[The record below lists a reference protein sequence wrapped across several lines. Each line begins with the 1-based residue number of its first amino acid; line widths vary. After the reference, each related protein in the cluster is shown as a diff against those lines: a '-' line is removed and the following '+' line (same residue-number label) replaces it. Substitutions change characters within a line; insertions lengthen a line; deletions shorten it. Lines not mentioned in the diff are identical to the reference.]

1 MKRRSRSSSPQR
13 AVPERT
19 LRVTA
24 RAIGARGDSICP
36 DPETGGSVFVPG
48 LLPEETADIVARGDR
63 GRIRERLTHSH
74 ERIAPACSV
83 AEKCGGCSLQHW
95 QGDAYRAWKRDL
107 VADALEREGLTA
119 ELLPLVDAGGA
130 GRRRVALHAR
140 KMGTRLLLGFT
151 ERAGQ
156 AIADTN
162 DCPIAEARIRK
173 SFPALREL
181 AMAVL
186 NAKFD
191 TATISVTATDP
202 GLDVHVAR
210 KGPVTLDDRLTGGEL
225 LAREGWARLTIGSE
239 LIAEGTP
246 PVVRFGTAK
255 VAPPP
260 GGFLQA
266 TDAGEAALA
275 AIVMDALKTALKA
288 APKEARGVI
297 DLYAGSGAF
306 ALRMASLAPVR
317 AVEGEAAPLAALD
330 HAARHTPGLKPVSV
344 LQRDLALEPLSI
356 RELTGAAF
364 AVVDPPRAGAKEQME
379 LLAGS
384 GIPVIVS
391 ISCNPATFARDAAI
405 LVRAGYRMGPVTPV
419 DQFVHTAHVECA
431 AVFTKGA

>member
-1 MKRRSRSSSPQR
+1 M
-13 AVPERT
+13 
-19 LRVTA
+19 RVTA
-24 RAIGARGDSICP
+24 RAIGARGDAVCP

-48 LLPEETADIVARGDR
+48 LLPGESAEIAARGER
-63 GRIRERLTHSH
+63 GRIRERVTASE
-74 ERIAPACSV
+74 ERAEPFCSV

-95 QGDAYRAWKRDL
+95 QGDAYRAWKRQL
-107 VADALEREGLTA
+107 VLDALAREQIEA
-119 ELLPLVDAGGA
+119 EVLPLVDAGGP

-151 ERAGQ
+151 ERAGH
-156 AIADTN
+156 AIADTH
-162 DCPIAEARIRK
+162 DCPVAEPRIRK
-173 SFPALREL
+173 AFPALREL

-186 NAKFD
+186 SAKFD
-191 TATISVTATDP
+191 TATISVTATAP

-210 KGPVTLDDRLTGGEL
+210 KGAVTLDDRLAGGEL

-246 PVVRFGTAK
+246 PVVQFGSAK

-266 TDAGEAALA
+266 TDAGEAVLA
-275 AIVMDALKTALKA
+275 GIVMDALKTALKA

-330 HAARHTPGLKPVSV
+330 HAARHTPGLKPVTV

-356 RELTGAAF
+356 RELTGAAM

-379 LLAGS
+379 QLAGS
-384 GIPVIVS
+384 GVPVIVS

-405 LVRAGYRMGPVTPV
+405 LLRAGYRMGPVTPV
-419 DQFVHTAHVECA
+419 DQFVHSAHLECA
-431 AVFTKGA
+431 AVFTKGV

>member
-1 MKRRSRSSSPQR
+1 MKRRSRSSSPPRTVAER
-13 AVPERT
+13 A

-24 RAIGARGDSICP
+24 RAVGARGDSVCA
-36 DPETGGSVFVPG
+36 DPKSGTAVFVPG
-48 LLPEETADIVARGDR
+48 LLPGETADIVARAER
-63 GRIRERLTHSH
+63 GRIRERLTTSA
-74 ERIAPACSV
+74 ERVEPFCSV
-83 AEKCGGCSLQHW
+83 AQKCGGCSLQHW
-95 QGDAYRAWKRDL
+95 QSDAYRAWKRDL
-107 VADALEREGLTA
+107 VVEALEREGLVA
-119 ELLPLVDAGGA
+119 EVRPLIDAGGE

-140 KMGTRLLLGFT
+140 RMGTRLLLGFT

-156 AIADTN
+156 TIADTD
-162 DCPIAEARIRK
+162 DCPVAEARIRK

-186 NAKFD
+186 SSKFD
-191 TATISVTATDP
+191 TAIIAVTATGP

-275 AIVMDALKTALKA
+275 AIVMDALKMALKA

-356 RELTGAAF
+356 RELTGAAM

-391 ISCNPATFARDAAI
+391 ISCNPSTFARDAAI
-405 LVRAGYRMGPVTPV
+405 LLRTGYAMGPVTPI

-431 AVFTKGA
+431 AVFTKG

>member
-1 MKRRSRSSSPQR
+1 MKRRSRSSSQGRPV
-13 AVPERT
+13 AEKALT
-19 LRVTA
+19 LTA
-24 RAIGARGDSICP
+24 RAIGARGDALCTV
-36 DPETGGSVFVPG
+36 PETGETVFVPG
-48 LLPEETADIVARGDR
+48 LLPGEAAEILARGER
-63 GRIRERLTHSH
+63 GRIARRLTTSD
-74 ERIAPACSV
+74 ERVEPFCSV

-95 QGDAYRAWKRDL
+95 QHDAYRRWKRAL
-107 VADALEREGLTA
+107 VADALSREGLNA
-119 ELLPLVDAGGA
+119 PLLELVDAGGQ

-162 DCPIAEARIRK
+162 DCPVAEARIRK

-186 NAKFD
+186 NARHD
-191 TATISVTATDP
+191 TAIIAVTATEP
-202 GLDVHVAR
+202 GLDVHVDR
-210 KGPVTLDDRLTGGEL
+210 KGEVTLDDRLTGGEL
-225 LAREGWARLTIGSE
+225 LAREGWARLTIGRE

-246 PVVRFGTAK
+246 PIVHFGKAK

-266 TDAGEAALA
+266 TDAGEAVLA
-275 AIVMDALKTALKA
+275 AIVMEALDAALKV
-288 APKEARGVI
+288 APKESRHVI

-306 ALRMASLAPVR
+306 ALRMAERAPVR

-344 LQRDLALEPLSI
+344 LRRDLAREPLSI
-356 RELTGAAF
+356 RELSGAAMV
-364 AVVDPPRAGAKEQME
+364 VVDPPRAGAKEQME

-384 GIPVIVS
+384 GVPVIVS
-391 ISCNPATFARDAAI
+391 ISCNPSTFARDAAI
-405 LVRAGYRMGPVTPV
+405 LVRAGYTMGPVTPV

-431 AVFTKGA
+431 SVFTKG

>member
-1 MKRRSRSSSPQR
+1 M
-13 AVPERT
+13 PERT

-24 RAIGARGDSICP
+24 RAIGARGDAICA

-48 LLPEETADIVARGDR
+48 LLPGETADIVARGDR
-63 GRIRERLTHSH
+63 GRVHQRVTHSH
-74 ERIAPACSV
+74 ERAEPFCSV

-95 QGDAYRAWKRDL
+95 QDQPYRGWKRDL
-107 VADALEREGLTA
+107 VVEALEREGLTA
-119 ELLPLVDAGGA
+119 EVRPLIDAAGA
-130 GRRRVALHAR
+130 GRRRVSLHAR

-156 AIADTN
+156 AIADSQ
-162 DCPIAEARIRK
+162 DCPVAEARIRK
-173 SFPALREL
+173 AFPALREL

-186 NAKFD
+186 TPKFD
-191 TATISVTATDP
+191 TAIIAVTATDP

-239 LIAEGTP
+239 LIAEGTA

-275 AIVMDALKTALKA
+275 DIVMEALKA
-288 APKEARGVI
+288 ALKLAPKEARGVI

-306 ALRMASLAPVR
+306 ALRMAVLAPVK

-330 HAARHTPGLKPVSV
+330 HAARHTPGLKPVTI

-356 RELTGAAF
+356 RELAGAAMV
-364 AVVDPPRAGAKEQME
+364 VVDPPRAGAKEQME
-379 LLAGS
+379 QLAGS

-391 ISCNPATFARDAAI
+391 ISCNPSTFARDAAL

-431 AVFTKGA
+431 AVFQKG

>member
-1 MKRRSRSSSPQR
+1 MKRRSRSSSPNR
-13 AVPERT
+13 AVPERK
-19 LRVTA
+19 LRATA
-24 RAIGARGDSICP
+24 RAIGARGDGVCP
-36 DPETGGSVFVPG
+36 DPETGAPVFVPG
-48 LLPEETADIVARGDR
+48 LLSGETADIVARGER
-63 GRIRERLTHSH
+63 GRIGERLTTSH
-74 ERIAPACSV
+74 ERIAPFCSV

-107 VADALEREGLTA
+107 VVDALAREGLTS
-119 ELLPLVDAGGA
+119 EVLPLVDAGGS

-156 AIADTN
+156 AIADTD
-162 DCPIAEARIRK
+162 DCPVAEARIRK
-173 SFPALREL
+173 AFAALREL

-186 NAKFD
+186 TPKFD

-246 PVVRFGTAK
+246 PVVRFGMAK

-275 AIVMDALKTALKA
+275 GIVMDALKMALKL
-288 APKEARGVI
+288 APKDARGVI

-330 HAARHTPGLKPVSV
+330 HTARHTPGLKPVSV

-356 RELTGAAF
+356 RELSGAAM

-405 LVRAGYRMGPVTPV
+405 LTRAGYRMGPVTPV
-419 DQFVHTAHVECA
+419 DQFVHTAHLECA